1 MEELS
6 KDLVSA
12 FQNRF
17 RPSEFLRKAVN
28 VFHEDDLS
36 WLVVEAEGENSENE
50 RELIEEENMT
60 LAREIVDDLLRLW
73 NQPVANSYNPQA
85 VALGFLLFSKLGMRN
100 LDLSLEDLYAKFAKK
115 YKDIESTGEFEDFFE
130 RIQIKTCSEAV
141 CETVG
146 SIMTMA
152 KGEAKYIFVQLY

>member
-1 MEELS
+1 MPKFSIYVVVDASLTYA
-6 KDLVSA
+6 KDAGNFATSSTHLVQKA
-12 FQNRF
+12 M
-17 RPSEFLRKAVN
+17 RK
-28 VFHEDDLS
+28 
-36 WLVVEAEGENSENE
+36 
-50 RELIEEENMT
+50 
-60 LAREIVDDLLRLW
+60 
-73 NQPVANSYNPQA
+73 PQA

-152 KGEAKYIFVQLY
+152 KGEAKYIFVLAY